1 MLKPL
6 LLFPIYFI
14 LFVFLRLQLL
24 MQSFYAE
31 KFNCVIYLYFK
42 AHPWI
47 AFILRSDH
55 RPVMVKLSIN
65 VSLFRNC
72 TRT

>member
-1 MLKPL
+1 MIKGTNYVKATSAVSHL
-6 LLFPIYFI
+6 LI

-42 AHPWI
+42 AHP
-47 AFILRSDH
+47 
-55 RPVMVKLSIN
+55 
-65 VSLFRNC
+65 
-72 TRT
+72 

>member
-31 KFNCVIYLYFK
+31 KFNCNL
-42 AHPWI
+42 
-47 AFILRSDH
+47 FI
-55 RPVMVKLSIN
+55 
-65 VSLFRNC
+65 F
-72 TRT
+72 